1 MTDIN
6 RRHFLQS
13 AGAFLAALGWSKFD
27 IQHQALRYAK
37 VLAQS
42 TPRKLALLIGINN
55 YQPTGIPPLK
65 GCETDVE
72 LQRELLV
79 NRFGFNP
86 KDILT
91 VTGSTQIKPTRAGIL
106 QAVEEHLI
114 KQAKPGDV
122 AVLHFSGHGSQ
133 VINPYNPSGDERQ
146 KLNSIFVPSDRTK
159 SQAGTE
165 ETVSDIMGATLFLW
179 MSATST
185 ENLTV
190 VLDSCHSGGGKRGNL
205 TIRAIGGGEYPCAEE
220 KEYHRQWLSKLGLS
234 QEKFI
239 EERNR
244 GVAKGIVIASAA
256 ANQYAADTPFD
267 GFDAGAFTY
276 TLTQYLWQQTGN
288 RAAETVLANVS
299 RTTARISSTQQSPE
313 IEAKPASNN
322 QTQPT
327 YFLTAPTPPA
337 EAVIRSAAGKQV
349 EFWLGGIDPQ
359 SFAAFNKDSVFAIID
374 RQGQPQGLIQLESR
388 QGLLARG
395 KVVELKQEQLLQPGA
410 LLQEQARAIP
420 SDLKLRIGL
429 DESLGSELNAAREAL
444 AKLDRLEPLPLGQ
457 TQVEYIFGRMTEA
470 LRQKLAQKLA
480 KADVSDIP
488 PAGSLGLYAPGLDLI
503 PGSFGAAGETVAP
516 AIARLKSKF
525 RSLLAVRIVK
535 LTLNAESSR
544 LNVAASIKV
553 IQVTETQFAATAFTP
568 RNLTKTD
575 SAPPP
580 ISKAIQVVGG
590 IPQLPIGVGVQC
602 QVENR
607 EKRDLYLTLLVI
619 DPTGELA
626 VVFPNSWTAGVD
638 AALVRAGETRQ
649 IPDPD
654 RDAFKLTVGEPVGTS
669 EVLVIASLSPLR
681 ESLQRLQTIAAGR
694 AIQSGILT
702 LDEESVSAADSFLAD
717 IDVRSRN
724 LVVSF
729 NPNSR
734 AAGTQQLAAL
744 SITFGVSR

>member
-1 MTDIN
+1 MTNIN

-13 AGAFLAALGWSKFD
+13 AGAFLAALGWSQLD

-55 YQPTGIPPLK
+55 YQTTELSPLK

-72 LQRELLV
+72 LQRELLI

-91 VTGSTQIKPTRAGIL
+91 VTGSTQIKPTRAGII

-122 AVLHFSGHGSQ
+122 AVLHFSGHGSR
-133 VINPYNPSGDERQ
+133 VINPYNPSGDERE
-146 KLNSIFVPSDRTK
+146 KLNSTFVPSDRTK

-190 VLDSCHSGGGKRGNL
+190 ILDSCHSGGGKRGNL
-205 TIRAIGGGEYPCAEE
+205 TIRAIGGGEQPSAEE

-239 EERNR
+239 KERNR

-256 ANQYAADTPFD
+256 ANQYAADAPFD

-299 RTTARISSTQQSPE
+299 RTTARISSTQQTPE
-313 IEAKPASNN
+313 MEAKPASNN

-327 YFLTAPTPPA
+327 YFLPAPTPPA

-470 LRQKLAQKLA
+470 QRQELT
-480 KADVSDIP
+480 KAGVSDSP

-525 RSLLAVRIVK
+525 RSLLAARIVK

-553 IQVTETQFAATAFTP
+553 IGGAETQFAATAFTP
-568 RNLTKTD
+568 RTLTQTD

-590 IPQLPIGVGVQC
+590 IPQLPIGVRVQC
-602 QVENR
+602 EVENR
-607 EKRDLYLTLLVI
+607 EKRDLYVTLLAI

-638 AALVRAGETRQ
+638 AALVKAGETRQ
-649 IPDPD
+649 IPDPE
-654 RDAFKLTVGEPVGTS
+654 RDAFKLTVGEPVGIS

-681 ESLQRLQTIAAGR
+681 ESLQRLQKIAAGR

-724 LVVSF
+724 FVVSF
-729 NPNSR
+729 DPNTR
-734 AAGTQQLAAL
+734 AARTEQLAAL
-744 SITFGVSR
+744 SITYAVSR

>member
-1 MTDIN
+1 MTNIN
-6 RRHFLQS
+6 RRHFIQS
-13 AGAFLAALGWSKFD
+13 AGAFLAALGWSQLD

-55 YQPTGIPPLK
+55 YQTTGISSLK

-72 LQRELLV
+72 LQREILV
-79 NRFGFNP
+79 HRFGFNP

-91 VTGSTQIKPTRAGIL
+91 VTGSTEIKPTRAGII

-122 AVLHFSGHGSQ
+122 AVLHFSGHGSR
-133 VINPYNPSGDERQ
+133 VINPYNISGDDRQ
-146 KLNSIFVPSDRTK
+146 KLNSTFVPSDRTK

-205 TIRAIGGGEYPCAEE
+205 TIRSIGGGEQPSAEE
-220 KEYHRQWLSKLGLS
+220 KEYHRQWLSKLGIS

-239 EERNR
+239 ESRNR

-299 RTTARISSTQQSPE
+299 RTTTRISSSQQIPE
-313 IEAKPASNN
+313 MEAKPASNN
-322 QTQPT
+322 QTKPT

-337 EAVIRSAAGKQV
+337 EAVIRSVAGKQV

-374 RQGQPQGLIQLESR
+374 KQGQPQGLIQLESR
-388 QGLLARG
+388 QGLLALG

-429 DESLGSELNAAREAL
+429 DESLGSELNAAREAI
-444 AKLDRLEPLPLGQ
+444 AKLDRLSPVPLGQ

-470 LRQKLAQKLA
+470 LRQEFT
-480 KADVSDIP
+480 KAGVSDIP

-525 RSLLAVRIVK
+525 RSLLAVIIVK

-553 IQVTETQFAATAFTP
+553 IQGTETQFAATAFTH
-568 RNLTKTD
+568 K
-575 SAPPP
+575 
-580 ISKAIQVVGG
+580 
-590 IPQLPIGVGVQC
+590 C
-602 QVENR
+602 
-607 EKRDLYLTLLVI
+607 
-619 DPTGELA
+619 
-626 VVFPNSWTAGVD
+626 
-638 AALVRAGETRQ
+638 
-649 IPDPD
+649 
-654 RDAFKLTVGEPVGTS
+654 
-669 EVLVIASLSPLR
+669 
-681 ESLQRLQTIAAGR
+681 
-694 AIQSGILT
+694 
-702 LDEESVSAADSFLAD
+702 
-717 IDVRSRN
+717 
-724 LVVSF
+724 
-729 NPNSR
+729 
-734 AAGTQQLAAL
+734 
-744 SITFGVSR
+744 

>member
-1 MTDIN
+1 MTNIN

-13 AGAFLAALGWSKFD
+13 AGAFLAALGWSQLD

-55 YQPTGIPPLK
+55 YQPTGIPSLK

-91 VTGSTQIKPTRAGIL
+91 LTGSTEIKPARAGII

-122 AVLHFSGHGSQ
+122 AVLHFSGHGSR
-133 VINPYNPSGDERQ
+133 VINPYNSSGDERQ
-146 KLNSIFVPSDRTK
+146 KLISTFVPSDRTK
-159 SQAGTE
+159 SQASSE

-190 VLDSCHSGGGKRGNL
+190 ILDSCHSGGGKRGNL
-205 TIRAIGGGEYPCAEE
+205 TIRAIGGGEQPSAEE
-220 KEYHRQWLSKLGLS
+220 KEYHRQWISKLGLS

-256 ANQYAADTPFD
+256 ANQYAADAPFD

-288 RAAETVLANVS
+288 SAAETVLANVS

-337 EAVIRSAAGKQV
+337 EAVIRSVTGKQV
-349 EFWLGGIDPQ
+349 EFWLGGIDAQ

-374 RQGQPQGLIQLESR
+374 KQGQPQGLIQLESR

-444 AKLDRLEPLPLGQ
+444 AKLDRLEPVPLGQ
-457 TQVEYIFGRMTEA
+457 TQIEYIFGRMTEA
-470 LRQKLAQKLA
+470 QRQELT
-480 KADVSDIP
+480 KAGVSDIP

-525 RSLLAVRIVK
+525 RSLLAARIVK

-544 LNVAASIKV
+544 LNIAASIKV
-553 IQVTETQFAATAFTP
+553 IQGAETQFAATAFTP

-580 ISKAIQVVGG
+580 TSKAIQVVGG
-590 IPQLPIGVGVQC
+590 IPQLPIGVRVQC

-607 EKRDLYLTLLVI
+607 EKRDLYVTLLAI

-638 AALVRAGETRQ
+638 AALVKAGETRQ
-649 IPDPD
+649 IPDPE
-654 RDAFKLTVGEPVGTS
+654 RDAFKLTVGEPVGIS

-681 ESLQRLQTIAAGR
+681 ESLQRLQSIAAGR
-694 AIQSGILT
+694 AVQSGILT

-717 IDVRSRN
+717 IDVRSRSF
-724 LVVSF
+724 VVSF
-729 NPNSR
+729 DPNTR
-734 AAGTQQLAAL
+734 AARTEQLAAL
-744 SITFGVSR
+744 SITYAVSR